1 LPKPI
6 IFSAKAAAAG
16 RGTGADFDGYGA
28 PTLSIASIK
37 TDHWSGLGDK
47 TRLVFPVFPARRLH
61 PLRWKSFLSRGIVP
75 LAFNQ
80 ELEMSIAATMSDT
93 RTAGSKMRSIV
104 FASSV
109 GTIIEWYDF
118 LIYATAAALVF
129 NKAFFPTIDPLA
141 GTLAALGTYAVG
153 FLARPLG
160 GALFG
165 HFGDRLGRKSML
177 VLTMFIMGLSTFCI
191 GLLPNYASIGVLAP
205 ILLILLRIIQ
215 GIGLGGE
222 WGGASL
228 MVIEHSPADKR
239 GFYGSFVQ
247 IGFPIGLV
255 LATLVFALATK
266 LPEADF
272 QAWGWRIPFLASIVL
287 LALGTFI
294 RSRVPE
300 TPVFERMKAT
310 DSFSK
315 NPVGEAVSK
324 NFKTF
329 LIAVGLKLSEVSWV
343 YMLTVFVVVY
353 ATTKLALPK
362 QLLLDAVMYAALF
375 ELIALPM
382 FGWLSDKIG
391 RRPFFILGAIFT
403 MAFAFPLFWML
414 ETKSVAM
421 VTIAIIIAMNFGHGM
436 MFGLESTYF
445 PELFGPR
452 VRYSGASFGFQV
464 AAAIGG
470 GFSPIIATALVGY
483 FGGTTG
489 VSVMMIGIALLTL
502 WAALAARETKDEALI
517 G

>member
-1 LPKPI
+1 M
-6 IFSAKAAAAG
+6 A
-16 RGTGADFDGYGA
+16 
-28 PTLSIASIK
+28 
-37 TDHWSGLGDK
+37 
-47 TRLVFPVFPARRLH
+47 
-61 PLRWKSFLSRGIVP
+61 
-75 LAFNQ
+75 
-80 ELEMSIAATMSDT
+80 DT

-191 GLLPNYASIGVLAP
+191 GLLPNYASIGVFAP
-205 ILLILLRIIQ
+205 ILLILLRIVQ

-228 MVIEHSPADKR
+228 MVIEHSPVDKR

-294 RSRVPE
+294 RSRIPE
-300 TPVFERMKAT
+300 TPVFERMRAT

-315 NPVGEAVSK
+315 NPVGEAIGK

-329 LIAVGLKLSEVSWV
+329 LIAVGLKLSEVSLGLHADRLHCRVRHDKAGAAQAIIARRRDVRGAVRTGFAAAVW
-343 YMLTVFVVVY
+343 LVVGQNRPASIVHPGCY
-353 ATTKLALPK
+353 LHDGLRIPSV
-362 QLLLDAVMYAALF
+362 LDA
-375 ELIALPM
+375 
-382 FGWLSDKIG
+382 GDKE
-391 RRPFFILGAIFT
+391 RC
-403 MAFAFPLFWML
+403 
-414 ETKSVAM
+414 
-421 VTIAIIIAMNFGHGM
+421 HGDDRNHDCHE
-436 MFGLESTYF
+436 FRSWHD
-445 PELFGPR
+445 
-452 VRYSGASFGFQV
+452 VR
-464 AAAIGG
+464 
-470 GFSPIIATALVGY
+470 
-483 FGGTTG
+483 TG
-489 VSVMMIGIALLTL
+489 VDLFPRAVWPACPL
-502 WAALAARETKDEALI
+502 
-517 G
+517 